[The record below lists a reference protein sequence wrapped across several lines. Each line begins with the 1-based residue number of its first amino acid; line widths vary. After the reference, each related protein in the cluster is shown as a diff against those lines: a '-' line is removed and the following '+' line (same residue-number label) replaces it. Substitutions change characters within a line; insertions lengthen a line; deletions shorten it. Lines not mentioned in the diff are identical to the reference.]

1 MYVITYFTKNKKEID
16 HHFFLFLHC
25 SFTFIICV
33 GAEKIKDKDTVGL
46 SKVTVGLKKWPCMFT
61 DSLSWPVFGTTA
73 WFPDAQIYIIQQI
86 KGEQSVVL

>member
-1 MYVITYFTKNKKEID
+1 MYVITYFTRNKKEID

-46 SKVTVGLKKWPCMFT
+46 SKVTVGLKK
-61 DSLSWPVFGTTA
+61 
-73 WFPDAQIYIIQQI
+73 
-86 KGEQSVVL
+86 